1 MELVLFPMMITIENE
16 NTFHLSTIQGNIIKS
31 SRKNTMLYMV
41 FFIYLFIAM
50 LIFLLKNEKKVC
62 ST

>member
-41 FFIYLFIAM
+41 FFVYLFIHII
-50 LIFLLKNEKKVC
+50 IF
-62 ST
+62 